1 MLLRLAALLL
11 LLPTLGLAAPW
22 RIDPGTEVE
31 VDVAWRGGTV
41 AVSFPDL
48 SGSIDFDA
56 DHPER
61 AQAVIVVATTTATTG
76 LAIVDELVR
85 SDGYLQ
91 ADRYPQ
97 MTFRLDRLVQR
108 SRTSADVEGRI
119 TLRGVTLPV
128 TFAANVIRYGPAAA
142 DPGRF
147 GPHALGRLLEQ
158 EELVLE
164 RRADAKAH
172 ARGPSDR
179 ALQQPARAHG
189 RVGAVWPTF
198 APPPMRRAARWAC
211 SSIWPGRRFASAN
224 SSPIRRTANR
234 RKSSPS
240 FAALNRTAKTS

>member
-22 RIDPGTEVE
+22 RIDPGTKVE

-128 TFAANVIRYGPAAA
+128 TYAANVIRYGPAAA

-147 GPHALGRLLEQ
+147 EAGFDLTGSIDRTDFGSTGGIPDVASVLPVRIRLLI
-158 EELVLE
+158 
-164 RRADAKAH
+164 
-172 ARGPSDR
+172 
-179 ALQQPARAHG
+179 
-189 RVGAVWPTF
+189 
-198 APPPMRRAARWAC
+198 
-211 SSIWPGRRFASAN
+211 SSQ
-224 SSPIRRTANR
+224 
-234 RKSSPS
+234 
-240 FAALNRTAKTS
+240 